1 MIETEIRGVLDSKEY
16 DMLIGIFEKSGT
28 FKKEF
33 IRLNLMYG
41 AFNPESEIDFRC
53 RVSENEAELVLKKGK
68 PSLFIER
75 RSVADLVKWFQ
86 DFYMFDSKIVMNII
100 YDEKVEGKY
109 LGAEE
114 LITDPKE
121 VSRYVNLR
129 NKMVKAAVPME
140 DFLKQH
146 NIPLDNIF

>member
-1 MIETEIRGVLDSKEY
+1 MQGKQINPEENPGFKYFADIVARKKANGVDIINMQVLDLPIS
-16 DMLIGIFEKSGT
+16 DALRFGIGFLRASEKSGQ
-28 FKKEF
+28 
-33 IRLNLMYG
+33 R
-41 AFNPESEIDFRC
+41 
-53 RVSENEAELVLKKGK
+53 
-68 PSLFIER
+68 SLFIER